1 MRLHATMRAAGYANG
16 SWQLIIQGFPK
27 LIAEDSPV
35 LVTAYPG
42 WPLAVNKRLGG
53 VEAASLWYW
62 QSLFKNVYVK

>member
-1 MRLHATMRAAGYANG
+1 MTGVQTCALP
-16 SWQLIIQGFPK
+16 IF
-27 LIAEDSPV
+27 
-35 LVTAYPG
+35 TAYPG